1 MPDKLTP
8 QQRHHCMQSIRSHDT
23 RPERVVRRFLFS
35 HGFRYRLQVKRLPGR
50 PDIVM
55 RRLGV
60 CIFINGCFWHGHLIN
75 DDDND
80 ALRYDDNGNNDAL
93 RYDDDALR
101 YDDPSSNS
109 GQAQSLRYDDVRVP
123 KSSACCKIPKTN
135 TEFWVAK
142 ILRNRE
148 RDARVQREL
157 EALGWHVITIW
168 ECELRPKQREATL
181 QRLLTLLR
189 RIEAP
194 VLVQELRKTAS
205 YANSYSDNDLLMAA
219 EDEEEYSSYNNI
231 EP

>member
-1 MPDKLTP
+1 MPDKMTP

-23 RPERVVRRFLFS
+23 RPEWVVRRFLFK

-75 DDDND
+75 DDVN
-80 ALRYDDNGNNDAL
+80 
-93 RYDDDALR
+93 DALR

-135 TEFWVAK
+135 TEFWVTK

-157 EALGWHVITIW
+157 EALGWRVITIW

-194 VLVQELRKTAS
+194 VLVQELRKTAA
-205 YANSYSDNDLLMAA
+205 YANSYSDDDLLMAA
-219 EDEEEYSSYNNI
+219 EEEEEYSSYNK
-231 EP
+231 

>member
-8 QQRHHCMQSIRSHDT
+8 QQRHHCMQQIRSHDT
-23 RPERVVRRFLFS
+23 RPEWVVRRFLFR

-80 ALRYDDNGNNDAL
+80 TLRYDDNGDNDAL
-93 RYDDDALR
+93 RY
-101 YDDPSSNS
+101 SNF
-109 GQAQSLRYDDVRVP
+109 RVP
-123 KSSACCKIPKTN
+123 KNSACCKIPKTN
-135 TEFWVAK
+135 TEFWVGK

-157 EALGWHVITIW
+157 EALGWRVITIW

-231 EP
+231 EL

>member
-1 MPDKLTP
+1 MPDKMTP

-23 RPERVVRRFLFS
+23 RPEWVVRRFLFK

-80 ALRYDDNGNNDAL
+80 ALRYDD
-93 RYDDDALR
+93 
-101 YDDPSSNS
+101 
-109 GQAQSLRYDDVRVP
+109 VRVP

-148 RDARVQREL
+148 RDARVQKEL
-157 EALGWHVITIW
+157 ESLGWRVITIW

-205 YANSYSDNDLLMAA
+205 YANSYSDDDLLMAA

>member
-1 MPDKLTP
+1 MPDKMTP

-23 RPERVVRRFLFS
+23 RPEWMVRRFLFS

-80 ALRYDDNGNNDAL
+80 TLRYDDNGNNDT
-93 RYDDDALR
+93 
-101 YDDPSSNS
+101 
-109 GQAQSLRYDDVRVP
+109 LRYDDVRVP